1 VKPVSSLPRDEASH
15 LRGLLFD
22 LDDTVLT
29 HGVLTRCAY
38 DALWNMHDAGLALV
52 AVTGRP
58 FGWAEVIA
66 RQWPIAGCIAENGAI
81 YVVRESSTLRVSDA
95 CEEAQR
101 LERRQRL
108 EALGERVRAV
118 VSDARETGDRYARRS
133 DYTWDIGE
141 HARLPDDRVRAIIR
155 EIEAAGARWSR
166 SSIHLHATFD
176 GDDKAS
182 GAIRFCAREF
192 GEDEGSATCRFA
204 FAGDSPNDAP
214 CFSAFRTTF
223 GVNNVLTA
231 VARLSVPPRYVAGRP
246 MGEGFAEIAEELLRK
261 RRS

>member
-1 VKPVSSLPRDEASH
+1 MKPVSSLSHEEATR
-15 LRGLLFD
+15 LRGLFFD

-29 HGVLTRCAY
+29 HGVLTRIAY
-38 DALWNMHDAGLALV
+38 DAMWSMHDAGLVLV

-66 RQWPIAGCIAENGAI
+66 RQWPLSGCIAENGAL
-81 YVVRESSTLRVSDA
+81 YVVREGATLRVSDA
-95 CEEAQR
+95 CGEEARRERRHR
-101 LERRQRL
+101 LE
-108 EALGERVRAV
+108 ELGERVRAAV
-118 VSDARETGDRYARRS
+118 PEARSTDDRYARRS

-141 HARLPDDRVRAIIR
+141 HSHLPDDRVAAIVR
-155 EIEAAGARWSR
+155 EIEIAGARWSR

-182 GAIRFCAREF
+182 GAVRFCAQELD
-192 GEDEGSATCRFA
+192 EDEGSATFRFA

-223 GVNNVLTA
+223 GVANVRSA
-231 VARLSVPPRYVAGRP
+231 VARLSVPPRYLASRP
-246 MGEGFAEIAEELLRK
+246 MGEGFAEIAEELLAK
-261 RRS
+261 RAM